1 MPPGFFSSLD
11 KLQYCDSSECI
22 ERVVNEYLYSLI
34 KEKESQTNMK
44 LLNDEDSINENDF
57 VNYYKFSEKLIEK
70 VIENDI
76 DLDEIINDLEDKLG
90 KTHPIV
96 VLLKQFLIEE

>member
-76 DLDEIINDLEDKLG
+76 DLDKIINDLEDKLG

>member
-11 KLQYCDSSECI
+11 KLQYCNSSECI

-44 LLNDEDSINENDF
+44 LLNEEDSINENDF